1 MGNQK
6 EPKEK
11 IMNWFVEPEDAHSN
25 EVIAKNLLA
34 LSQLD
39 ESVALVD
46 DEGKFHSVFQVENY
60 TFVTHLY
67 KDRTK
72 FQLHFKVFNRPGKN
86 GPLRLWTLGA
96 DKPKIKLG
104 VKAKPKVG
112 KNLKS

>member
-11 IMNWFVEPEDAHSN
+11 NMNWFVEPEDAHSN
-25 EVIAKNLLA
+25 EVIAKSLLA

-39 ESVALVD
+39 ESVALLD
-46 DEGKFHSVFQVENY
+46 SEGVEHSVFQVENY
-60 TFVTHLY
+60 AFVTRLY

-72 FQLHFKVFNRPGKN
+72 FQLHFKVFNRSGKN

-96 DKPKIKLG
+96 DKSKKIK
-104 VKAKPKVG
+104 VKLKD